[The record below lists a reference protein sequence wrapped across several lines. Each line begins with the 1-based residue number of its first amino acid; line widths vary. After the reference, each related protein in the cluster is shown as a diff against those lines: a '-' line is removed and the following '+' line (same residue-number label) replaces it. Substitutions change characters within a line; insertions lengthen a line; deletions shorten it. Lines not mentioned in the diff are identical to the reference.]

1 MTRALARPPHTASA
15 ALLLG
20 LFAFVGCPSEGSDP
34 PADTDGPS
42 SSSGLDQA
50 TSDTVGDSSADTT
63 AAIPDAPGSGIQI
76 VPGVGIGAL
85 QLGDRGDRLLE
96 VAGEPDASLRF
107 GNLVLL
113 TFEAVA
119 LEVVVA
125 APDDEELTPS
135 SKVLSIGALVSET
148 VEFSGPA
155 RPGQARDA
163 IHAASGTPQE
173 SIEDVD
179 FWEAGWSVAYRS
191 DGSAKVV
198 AVFAPYSLQIDPPE
212 MTPAGG

>member
-1 MTRALARPPHTASA
+1 MTRALARFPHTALA

-20 LFAFVGCPSEGSDP
+20 LLAVGGCPSEGSDP
-34 PADTDGPS
+34 PADTDEP
-42 SSSGLDQA
+42 SSSGLPHA
-50 TSDTVGDSSADTT
+50 TVDTTDDTAADTT
-63 AAIPDAPGSGIQI
+63 AAPDAPSSGIPI
-76 VPGVGIGAL
+76 VAGVGIGEL

-125 APDDEELTPS
+125 APVDEELTPAG
-135 SKVLSIGALVSET
+135 KVLSIGALASET

-155 RPGQARDA
+155 RPGQARDE
-163 IHAASGTPQE
+163 IHATSGAPQE

-191 DGSAKVV
+191 DGSAKTV
-198 AVFAPYSLQIDPPE
+198 AVFATYSLEIDPPE